1 MNIRRLATSLTP
13 PKKTFLICTEGTKT
27 EPEYFQMLNS
37 FFRSVNI
44 KCPIHKVSKNHPIA
58 VLQQMRREIKKLG
71 FQDTDQA
78 WIVMDKNEWTEKQLN
93 EPYEW
98 STESENFGFAVS
110 NPNFEYWLLL
120 HFEDAKDIGTDI
132 DSVKKIVKKRLN
144 RYIPKYNKSI
154 DSRNFSIEKIENAV
168 RRAKEKD
175 LSPSIDWPRT
185 IGQTT
190 VYKLVEQIIET

>member
-1 MNIRRLATSLTP
+1 MNTKRQATDSIT

-58 VLQQMRREIKKLG
+58 VLQQMKRKIKKFEL
-71 FQDTDQA
+71 QEIDQA
-78 WIVMDKNEWTEKQLN
+78 WIVMDKNEWSKEQLN

-98 STESENFGFAVS
+98 STESESFGFAVS

-132 DSVKKIVKKRLN
+132 DSVKKIIKKRLN
-144 RYIPKYNKSI
+144 HYIPKYNKSI
-154 DSRNFSIEKIENAV
+154 DSRIFSIEKIENAV

-175 LSPSIDWPRT
+175 LSPCIDWPKT
-185 IGQTT
+185 VGQTT
-190 VYKLVEQIIET
+190 VYKLVQQIIET